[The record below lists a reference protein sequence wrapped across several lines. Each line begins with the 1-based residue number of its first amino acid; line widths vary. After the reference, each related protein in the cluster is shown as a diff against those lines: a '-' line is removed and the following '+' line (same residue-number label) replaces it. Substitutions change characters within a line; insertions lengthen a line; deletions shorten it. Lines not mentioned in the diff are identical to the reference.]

1 MMTANPALPGYTD
14 PALKAALLG
23 AGASGT
29 IYALVMPET
38 ESALQAVVDGGDR
51 RALLSA
57 GSTDEELDH
66 LRAAH
71 WLDRYREPW
80 TQKQDAM
87 HESYF
92 AAWEAWAAPVV
103 GLAPAAF
110 PLRYP
115 TAGASE
121 GIYKLMAE
129 HLARCTAQGVEPAI
143 HIFEGEY
150 EGFAAYAAALRIP
163 LVRHRRD
170 DWAELAGR
178 LGPGTGVQFWISQP
192 SAIDGAVWPQFEAF
206 AAMLA
211 EYSPAAELIPDL
223 TYVGCVARPFT
234 VALDWP
240 NVPAFVTSQ
249 SKPFGGYYQRA
260 GSVFSRRESAS
271 LFGNRWFKNL
281 LSLAWAETM
290 MTRHSV
296 FELPRRYRRHQQLA
310 AELVGNRLGIPQ
322 LAPSDVMVLATAP
335 APANESGLDPL
346 QRSVLR
352 GSGSDRVLRLCLTP
366 AMSMLVDPQMA
377 RQSAA
382 ANPDLARQIAE
393 LRP

>member
-1 MMTANPALPGYTD
+1 MTANPALPGFTD
-14 PALKAALLG
+14 PTLKSALLA
-23 AGASGT
+23 AGAAGT

-51 RALLSA
+51 KALLAAGTSA
-57 GSTDEELDH
+57 ESLDQ
-66 LRAAH
+66 LRGAN

-92 AAWEAWAAPVV
+92 AAWQNWAEPVV
-103 GLAPAAF
+103 GLAPASF
-110 PLRYP
+110 PFRYP

-129 HLARCTAQGVEPAI
+129 HLARCTALGIEPAI

-150 EGFAAYAAALRIP
+150 EGFPAYAAALQME

-170 DWAELAGR
+170 DWARVAGAI
-178 LGPGTGVQFWISQP
+178 GSGKGVQFWISQP
-192 SAIDGAVWPQFEAF
+192 SAIDGAVWPHFEAF
-206 AAMLA
+206 ARLLA
-211 EYSPAAELIPDL
+211 EHSPEAELIPDL
-223 TYVGCVARPFT
+223 TYIGCVARQFT
-234 VALDWP
+234 IALDWP

-260 GSVFSRRESAS
+260 GSVFSRRESGS

-290 MTRHSV
+290 MERHGV
-296 FELPRRYRRHQQLA
+296 FELPQRYRRHQEFA
-310 AELVGNRLGIPQ
+310 TTMVGDLLGIRG
-322 LAPSDVMVLATAP
+322 LVASDVMVLATAP
-335 APANESGLDPL
+335 APVDESSLNPV

-352 GSGSDRVLRLCLTP
+352 GQGNDRVLRLCLTP
-366 AMSMLVDPQMA
+366 AMSMLIDPQLA
-377 RQSAA
+377 GQTALTH
-382 ANPDLARQIAE
+382 PDLARRIAE
-393 LRP
+393 FKP